1 MRVRAIPGR
10 LGARSSFRWTTR
22 RLALAVL
29 TLGALAATL
38 SCGSDQPTGPGS
50 DQPKDPVTDNPVIG
64 MSVTSLTFTAQQGA
78 AGPAAQTVSITNT
91 GTGTL
96 SGLGASVSYSSG
108 SGWLQVTLSSTTA
121 PSTLTAQLITGS
133 LPAGTHT
140 ATVSVTSGVAA
151 NSPQTVSVTCT
162 VAAVGPPP
170 AIALSPTSLSFSA
183 VRGLGNPA
191 SKTVSVTN
199 AGGGTLTGLG
209 ASVSYG
215 TGSGWLQV
223 SLNSTTAPAT
233 LTVQPITG
241 SLSAGTYA
249 ATVSVTSGT
258 ASNSPQDVAV
268 TFTVTLPAGPVLQT
282 PTVNGTTISLTWTYS
297 WPQFASSN
305 DAYLLEESTTSST
318 SGFTLIE
325 TLSGVYGQSPY
336 THQLTRTPGT
346 YWYRVRAWSA
356 YGRTAYSQVG
366 SATVTAPSQIQTYAS
381 YDNAVAA
388 NSLDPSVANTVY
400 QAGPIGVG
408 GMYVAALPSGWNSL
422 CYASAL
428 KFDVQQDIAGRSI
441 KSATL
446 RLHVDQLRGDFSVT
460 PQMEL
465 SAFGQNWNP
474 ATLTWNVMAG
484 MQFYTAGWVVKSA
497 PSTGAVPVDFDV
509 TTIVSNWA
517 SGWFGNYGFAL
528 VPSNSYYPGWSSV
541 QFTTFQSLEYWWV
554 WGERPLLIIE
564 FN

>member
-1 MRVRAIPGR
+1 
-10 LGARSSFRWTTR
+10 
-22 RLALAVL
+22 
-29 TLGALAATL
+29 
-38 SCGSDQPTGPGS
+38 
-50 DQPKDPVTDNPVIG
+50 
-64 MSVTSLTFTAQQGA
+64 
-78 AGPAAQTVSITNT
+78 
-91 GTGTL
+91 
-96 SGLGASVSYSSG
+96 
-108 SGWLQVTLSSTTA
+108 
-121 PSTLTAQLITGS
+121 
-133 LPAGTHT
+133 
-140 ATVSVTSGVAA
+140 
-151 NSPQTVSVTCT
+151 
-162 VAAVGPPP
+162 
-170 AIALSPTSLSFSA
+170 
-183 VRGLGNPA
+183 
-191 SKTVSVTN
+191 
-199 AGGGTLTGLG
+199 
-209 ASVSYG
+209 
-215 TGSGWLQV
+215 
-223 SLNSTTAPAT
+223 
-233 LTVQPITG
+233 
-241 SLSAGTYA
+241 
-249 ATVSVTSGT
+249 
-258 ASNSPQDVAV
+258 
-268 TFTVTLPAGPVLQT
+268 
-282 PTVNGTTISLTWTYS
+282 
-297 WPQFASSN
+297 
-305 DAYLLEESTTSST
+305 
-318 SGFTLIE
+318 
-325 TLSGVYGQSPY
+325 
-336 THQLTRTPGT
+336 
-346 YWYRVRAWSA
+346 
-356 YGRTAYSQVG
+356 
-366 SATVTAPSQIQTYAS
+366 VTAPSQIQTYAS

-408 GMYVAALPSGWNSL
+408 CMYVAALPSGWNSL